1 MTRKEADHPLTTTI
15 QLKLLPTK
23 EQRQLINKTMDT
35 YIATVNDIVADF
47 RAMDKTDKR
56 TTKDVAADLP
66 SCLKNQCIKDAKSIF
81 RKYRKACRKADKW
94 NKKHPDEPKSA
105 SCSILKKPASIWNNQ
120 NYTVGKDRIGFPV
133 FLNGKSSRIQVR
145 AIVPTGQ
152 LEQLNALKKGTLRI
166 TPKGGKLTAQIAVE
180 HPEPEVSGNGV
191 MGVDLGLKI
200 PAVCSTDTG
209 KVRFVG
215 NGRKNK
221 YLRRK
226 FRSDRKR
233 LGKAKKLN
241 AIRKSRNKEQ
251 RIMRDID
258 HKISREIVNFAID
271 NHVAVIRMER
281 LAGIRATARTSRKN
295 EKNLHT
301 WSFYRLARY
310 IEYKAALAG
319 IRVEYVNPAYTSQVC
334 PVCGRRNHARDRKY
348 TCSCGFHGHRD
359 IVGAVNIRNAV
370 PVADGNSLPA

>member
-1 MTRKEADHPLTTTI
+1 MIKKEPDISLTTTI

-23 EQRQLINKTMDT
+23 EQRQLTYMTMDT

-56 TTKDVAADLP
+56 TSKDVVAVLP
-66 SCLKNQCIKDAKSIF
+66 SCLKNQCIKDAKSLF
-81 RKYRKACRKADKW
+81 KKYKKACREADKW
-94 NKKHPDEPKSA
+94 NKKHPDEPKVA
-105 SCSILKKPASIWNNQ
+105 TCPILRKPASIWNNQ
-120 NYTVGKDRIGFPV
+120 NYSIEEDRIGFPV
-133 FLNGKSSRIQVR
+133 FQNGKSTKIYVR
-145 AIVPTGQ
+145 AIIPSEQ
-152 LEQLNALKKGTLRI
+152 LELLNTLKKGTLRI
-166 TPKGGKLTAQIAVE
+166 TPKGDKLIAQIAVE
-180 HPEPEVSGNGV
+180 HPESKASGNGV

-200 PAVCSTDTG
+200 LAVCVTDTG
-209 KVRFVG
+209 KVRFFG

-221 YLRRK
+221 YLKRK

-258 HKISREIVNFAID
+258 HKISREIVNFAKD
-271 NHVAVIRMER
+271 NHVAVIRMEQ
-281 LAGIRATARTSRKN
+281 LTNIRATARTSRKN

-301 WSFYRLARY
+301 WSFYRLAHC

-319 IRVEYVNPAYTSQVC
+319 IRVEYVNPAYTSQIC
-334 PVCGRRNHARDRKY
+334 PVCGKHNHAQDRKY
-348 TCSCGFHGHRD
+348 RCSCGFHGHRD

-370 PVADGNSLPA
+370 PVADGNSLSA

>member
-1 MTRKEADHPLTTTI
+1 MTENITI
-15 QLKLLPTK
+15 TMQLKLLPVK
-23 EQRQLINKTMDT
+23 EYKQLIYNSMND

-56 TTKDVAADLP
+56 TSKDVTADLS
-66 SCLKNQCIKDAKSIF
+66 SCLKNQAISDAKSIF
-81 RKYRKACRKADKW
+81 KKYKKACREAERW
-94 NKKHPDEPKSA
+94 NKKHPNEDPKVA
-105 SCSILKKPASIWNNQ
+105 TCPVLRKPACIWNNQ
-120 NYTVGKDRIGFPV
+120 NYSISDGEIAFPV
-133 FLNGKSSRIQVR
+133 WMNGKSTKIHVKTC
-145 AIVPTGQ
+145 IPDEH
-152 LEQLNALKKGTLRI
+152 LETLQNCKKGTLRI
-166 TPKGGKLTAQIAVE
+166 TPKGNKLIAQIAIE
-180 HPEPEVSGNGV
+180 EKPGSNESNGV

-200 PAVCSTDTG
+200 PAACVTDTG
-209 KVRFVG
+209 KVRFSG

-221 YLRRK
+221 YLKRK

-251 RIMRDID
+251 RIMRDVD
-258 HKISREIVNFAID
+258 HKISREIVNFAKD
-271 NHVAVIRMER
+271 NHVAVIRMEQ
-281 LAGIRATARTSRKN
+281 LTNIRATARTSRKN

-301 WSFYRLARY
+301 WSFYRLAHY

-319 IRVEYVNPAYTSQVC
+319 IRVQYVNPAYTSQIC
-334 PVCGRRNHARDRKY
+334 PVCGKHNHAQDRKY
-348 TCSCGFHGHRD
+348 LCSCGFHGHRD

>member
-1 MTRKEADHPLTTTI
+1 MTRKEPDISLTTTI

-23 EQRQLINKTMDT
+23 EQRQLTYMTMNT

-56 TTKDVAADLP
+56 TSKDVAAILP

-81 RKYRKACRKADKW
+81 KKYKKSCREADKW
-94 NKKHPDEPKSA
+94 NKKHPDEPKTA
-105 SCSILKKPASIWNNQ
+105 TCPILKKPASIWNNQ
-120 NYTVGKDRIGFPV
+120 NYTIEADRIGFPV
-133 FLNGKSSRIQVR
+133 FLNGKSSKIYVR
-145 AIVPTGQ
+145 AIIPAEQ
-152 LEQLNALKKGTLRI
+152 LEQLSTLKKGTLRI
-166 TPKGGKLTAQIAVE
+166 TPKGDKLIAQIAVE

-221 YLRRK
+221 YLKRK
-226 FRSDRKR
+226 FRSVRKR

-258 HKISREIVNFAID
+258 HKISREIVNFAVD
-271 NHVAVIRMER
+271 NHVAVIRMEQ

-301 WSFYRLARY
+301 WSFYRLAHY

-319 IRVEYVNPAYTSQVC
+319 IRVEYVNPAYTSQIC
-334 PVCGRRNHARDRKY
+334 PVCGKMNHAKDRKY
-348 TCSCGFHGHRD
+348 VCSCGFHGHRD